1 MRWIGYLLFFLFVF
15 SITAYAENGGYIVEP
30 HNPQNNKLIDTSG
43 ADATISFWELPL
55 WIKLAY
61 ISGVFL
67 VFLGLFKIIPIV
79 LGRIKNLLE
88 NQSRQ
93 SIFKYI
99 LNNPGC
105 TIAEISEQQKINR
118 GSVKYHIYRLK
129 SKGKILITKRGKFSR
144 LFQNSGAF
152 KGNEQVIAVHIKN
165 ETSRMLLWA
174 ILENPGITN
183 QELADK
189 FHLAK
194 STIHWYIQQ
203 FRNDNIIVFE
213 QEDKYKRYFVN
224 ADVEMTLLRFM
235 PANQPVLAQE

>member
-1 MRWIGYLLFFLFVF
+1 
-15 SITAYAENGGYIVEP
+15 VEP

-67 VFLGLFKIIPIV
+67 AVLGLFKIIPIV
-79 LGRIKNLLE
+79 LGRIKDLLE

-93 SIFKYI
+93 GIFKYI

-105 TIAEISEQQKINR
+105 CIAEISEQQKINR
-118 GSVKYHIYRLK
+118 GSVRYHIYRLK
-129 SKGKILITKRGKFSR
+129 SEGKILITKMGKFSR
-144 LFQNSGAF
+144 LFQNSKAF
-152 KGNEQVIAVHIKN
+152 KGNEQKIAACLKN
-165 ETSRMLLWA
+165 ETNRMLLWA

-203 FRNDNIIVFE
+203 FRNDNIIIFE

-224 ADVEMTLLRFM
+224 ADAEMTLLRFM